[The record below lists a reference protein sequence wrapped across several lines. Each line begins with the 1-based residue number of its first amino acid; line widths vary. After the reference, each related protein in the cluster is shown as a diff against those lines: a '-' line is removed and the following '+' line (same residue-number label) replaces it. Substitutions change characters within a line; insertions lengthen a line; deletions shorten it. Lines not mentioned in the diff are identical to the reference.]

1 MNNYIFAGF
10 IFVVLIVV
18 IELLLYA
25 WRASKDLSS
34 SKKVLDRLQK
44 NSWEND
50 LSKVAE
56 NILKT
61 RIVSTIPFL
70 NRMLLKI
77 NLIERFETLVRQANT
92 SLAPAVY
99 LLTSA
104 LLGLVGFLV
113 GRFMLRDMVLGLIV
127 GFACCL
133 LPFVW
138 LIVKK
143 NQRMRKL
150 DVQLPDALDLV
161 ARSLKAGHSFSSGL
175 KLVAENFPDP
185 IGTEFNETIREINF
199 GLPVAEALK
208 NLGKRVDSS
217 DLNFFIIA
225 TILQRDTGG
234 NLAEITETIAT
245 LIRERFKFEDK
256 VRVLAAE
263 GKLSAI
269 VLIAIP
275 FLLFFFILKQSPEYI
290 AVLLQDPFGRM
301 AGFGAIVLMLTG
313 IVIIVRMTKIKM

>member
-10 IFVVLIVV
+10 IFVVLIVI

-25 WRASKDLSS
+25 WRASNDLSS

-44 NSWEND
+44 YSWEND

-70 NRMLLKI
+70 NRVLLKI
-77 NLIERFETLVRQANT
+77 NFVERLETLVRQTNT
-92 SLAPAVY
+92 SIAPAVY

-104 LLGLVGFLV
+104 LLGVVGFLV
-113 GRFMLRDMVLGLIV
+113 GKFMLRDMVLGLIV

-138 LIVKK
+138 LIFKK
-143 NQRMRKL
+143 NQRMRKF
-150 DVQLPDALDLV
+150 DVQLPDALDLI

-175 KLVAENFPDP
+175 KLVSENFPDP

-199 GLPVAEALK
+199 GLPVAEALR
-208 NLGKRVDSS
+208 NLGKRVASS

-275 FLLFFFILKQSPEYI
+275 FLLFFFILKRSPEYI
-290 AVLLQDPFGRM
+290 EVLLQDPFGRM
-301 AGFGAIVLMLTG
+301 AGFGAIVLMLAG
-313 IVIIVRMTKIKM
+313 IVIIMRMTKIKM

>member
-1 MNNYIFAGF
+1 MNNYMFAGF
-10 IFVVLIVV
+10 IFVVLIVI

-25 WRASKDLSS
+25 WRASNDLSS

-44 NSWEND
+44 YSWEND

-61 RIVSTIPFL
+61 RIVSSIPFL
-70 NRMLLKI
+70 NRVLLKI
-77 NLIERFETLVRQANT
+77 NFVERLETLVRQTNT
-92 SLAPAVY
+92 SIAPAVY

-104 LLGLVGFLV
+104 LLGVVGFLV
-113 GRFMLRDMVLGLIV
+113 GKFMLRDMVLGLIV

-138 LIVKK
+138 LIFKK
-143 NQRMRKL
+143 TQRMRKF
-150 DVQLPDALDLV
+150 DVQLPDALDLI

-175 KLVAENFPDP
+175 KLVSDNVPDP

-199 GLPVAEALK
+199 GLPVAEALR

-275 FLLFFFILKQSPEYI
+275 FLLFFFILKRSPEYI
-290 AVLLQDPFGRM
+290 EVLLQDPFGRM
-301 AGFGAIVLMLTG
+301 AGFGAIVLMLAG
-313 IVIIVRMTKIKM
+313 IVIIMRMTKIKM